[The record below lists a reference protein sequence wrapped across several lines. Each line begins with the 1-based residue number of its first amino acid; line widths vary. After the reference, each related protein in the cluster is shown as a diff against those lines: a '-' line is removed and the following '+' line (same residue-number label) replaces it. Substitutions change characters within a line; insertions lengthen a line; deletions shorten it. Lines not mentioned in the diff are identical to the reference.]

1 MNKKEV
7 INKTKS
13 LFDHLNEI
21 TNHKT
26 PKYVDTLDEG
36 EKKKWTN
43 YLLIRYLSM
52 NTEWVYVMSEL
63 QPLIQQL
70 SPSQFYDVMVDI
82 IPKGK
87 VYLKYLKA
95 KKKSGLEEV
104 EDWIVDL
111 VAKFYQVSKKE
122 AEDYLEILYKTED
135 GHKKIKEIAESYG
148 TETKMIKK
156 LKLKV

>member
-1 MNKKEV
+1 MPR
-7 INKTKS
+7 S
-13 LFDHLNEI
+13 LFDHLKEI
-21 TNHKT
+21 THNKT

-36 EKKKWTN
+36 ERKKWTN

-52 NTEWVYVMSEL
+52 NPDWVYVISEL

-95 KKKSGLEEV
+95 KKKSGLENV
-104 EDWIVDL
+104 EDWVIDL
-111 VAKFYQVSKKE
+111 VAKHYEVSKKE

-135 GHKKIKEIAESYG
+135 GHRKIKEIAESYG
-148 TETKMIKK
+148 TEPKLVKK

>member
-1 MNKKEV
+1 MPR
-7 INKTKS
+7 S
-13 LFDHLNEI
+13 LFDHLKEI
-21 TNHKT
+21 THNKT

-36 EKKKWTN
+36 ERKKWTN

-52 NTEWVYVMSEL
+52 NPDWVYVISEL

-95 KKKSGLEEV
+95 KKKSGLENV
-104 EDWIVDL
+104 EDWVIDL
-111 VAKFYQVSKKE
+111 VTKHYEVSKKE

-135 GHKKIKEIAESYG
+135 GHRKIKEIAESYG
-148 TETKMIKK
+148 TEPKLVKK